1 MVRVLVELILG
12 IAIITAILIGFYRLA
27 VGRQLV
33 PDTSRLQPE
42 LDVSR
47 TPSSW
52 YTDSR
57 TTEDGYTEVCIVRV
71 EDKSGLIRERRVLT
85 RLDNAEPGYSQALD
99 KAMDD
104 AYAAMRVANVN
115 LNRR

>member
-1 MVRVLVELILG
+1 MARVLVELLLG
-12 IAIITAILIGFYRLA
+12 IAIIVAILVGFYRLA
-27 VGRQLV
+27 VGGRIVADSPAL
-33 PDTSRLQPE
+33 SPE

-52 YTDSR
+52 FTDSR

-71 EDKSGLIRERRVLT
+71 ETKSGVIRERRVLC
-85 RLDNAEPGYSQALD
+85 RLNNSEPGYSEALD
-99 KAMDD
+99 KAMDE